1 MADPELILD
10 LPWVPQEPERL
21 DGLTVR
27 RGRHNK
33 LSYDDGIT
41 LEVCI
46 VDPGGHRTLDEL
58 LDELGRQGGAGRVAL
73 VAGAVP
79 LQWRSQLRAADVS
92 FIDVSG
98 VAEIRWP
105 RLKISARRLGKPAQ
119 RRTVSVPMQKS
130 HALIA
135 QELLITSLSGVR
147 VTIGD
152 IALGTG
158 ASLSS
163 VSRSIAQLAAQG
175 LVAKERE
182 GRDLVVSV
190 VDAVEL
196 ANLLAERSAWGRGE
210 VLWGYLW
217 GRNTWDVA
225 ARLSLK
231 AAERHASLAVT
242 GRVGAAFYG
251 IVGTASPPTVRC
263 WVDTSASSLSDV
275 AGLLGLEPAPE
286 DEANVGLSADRW
298 RIGMHRREERTFEEW
313 KATVAHPIRVWCDL
327 RDEQRGDE
335 FAAQMWGL
343 ISDVS

>member
-1 MADPELILD
+1 MADPELTLN

-46 VDPGGHRTLDEL
+46 VDPGGQRTLDEL
-58 LDELGRQGGAGRVAL
+58 LDEVGRQGGAGRVAL

-79 LQWRSQLRAADVS
+79 VQWRSRLRSAEVS

-105 RLKISARRLGKPAQ
+105 RLRISARRFGKPAQ
-119 RRTVSVPMQKS
+119 RRTVAVPMQKS

-135 QELLITSLSGVR
+135 QELLVASFSGVR
-147 VTIGD
+147 VTVGD
-152 IALGTG
+152 IAEG
-158 ASLSS
+158 AGVRLSS
-163 VSRSIAQLAAQG
+163 VSRAIAQLVAQG
-175 LVAKERE
+175 LVVKERE

-190 VDAVEL
+190 VDPVEL
-196 ANLLAERSAWGRGE
+196 ANLLGERSAWGRGE
-210 VLWGYLW
+210 VLWAYLW
-217 GRNTWDVA
+217 GRNSWDVA

-231 AAERHASLAVT
+231 AAECHASLAVT

-251 IVGTASPPTVRC
+251 IVGTASPPAVRC
-263 WVDTSASSLSDV
+263 WVETSASALGDV

-298 RIGMHRREERTFEEW
+298 RFGMHRREEKTFEEW

-327 RDEQRGDE
+327 RDEQRGNE